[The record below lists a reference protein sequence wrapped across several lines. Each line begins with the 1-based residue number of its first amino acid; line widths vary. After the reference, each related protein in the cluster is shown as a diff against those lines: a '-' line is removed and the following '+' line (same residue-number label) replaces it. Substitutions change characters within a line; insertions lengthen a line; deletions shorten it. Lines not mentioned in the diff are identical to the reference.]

1 MLITNIDGVEDISGV
16 EEKLLKNMWM
26 QLEKVFEKQDYH
38 RYSIVKIIL
47 EDLLN
52 NSIPGR
58 PISKD
63 SKLLENLKTRLKAD
77 GIYSKEIEQEEQD
90 KTQTLNL
97 KGKELFSPK
106 ENAALSTKL
115 LLKGLREVT
124 REGKSIADKTL
135 GAPKYVPFTQVYN
148 LLTQELTGIV
158 SDKNTEDVYEAYI
171 AKLRTLVK
179 FHPFIKELIQ
189 KLEVGTNKSPTS
201 EQRKTRFMQAFSL
214 EAQPF

>member
-1 MLITNIDGVEDISGV
+1 M
-16 EEKLLKNMWM
+16 
-26 QLEKVFEKQDYH
+26 
-38 RYSIVKIIL
+38 
-47 EDLLN
+47 
-52 NSIPGR
+52 
-58 PISKD
+58 
-63 SKLLENLKTRLKAD
+63 
-77 GIYSKEIEQEEQD
+77 
-90 KTQTLNL
+90 
-97 KGKELFSPK
+97 FSPK

-214 EAQPF
+214 EAQPYSQTIYSGEEGNRLFKIGKADVQAKEEVVFLEEIHGM